1 MNIKSKTPW
10 ALVIGTA
17 GFTIAGAFNGLQ
29 TMKTIPATKSLLI
42 STITGIVIVT
52 IVVPILGQLVDRKVE
67 SIMIL
72 HDFYIVLAIMT
83 GAGFIGVISFGNN
96 IRNQRHSADILKYI
110 SIIVTIAVFAIIITG
125 TIGYIEYRLSESDSA
140 KSIITRTFPFAHEVM
155 FESMEYAGLIGP
167 LWATLITYITLHYNE
182 QIFTNSAV
190 RNSLVI
196 MTSLAIAYCLIISL
210 AGIVPTKIASV
221 QG

>member
-1 MNIKSKTPW
+1 MKTKIPW

-17 GFTIAGAFNGLQ
+17 DFTVARAFNRLQ

-52 IVVPILGQLVDRKVE
+52 IVVPILGQLVDRKIE

-140 KSIITRTFPFAHEVM
+140 KSIITRTFPFAHEVI
-155 FESMEYAGLIGP
+155 FESMEYALD
-167 LWATLITYITLHYNE
+167 
-182 QIFTNSAV
+182 
-190 RNSLVI
+190 
-196 MTSLAIAYCLIISL
+196 
-210 AGIVPTKIASV
+210 
-221 QG
+221 

>member
-10 ALVIGTA
+10 ALLIGTA
-17 GFTIAGAFNGLQ
+17 GFTVAGVFNGLQ

-42 STITGIVIVT
+42 SAITGIVIVT
-52 IVVPILGQLVDRKVE
+52 IVVPILGQLVDRKIE

-83 GAGFIGVISFGNN
+83 GAGFIGVISLGNN

-155 FESMEYAGLIGP
+155 FAIHVPSNFRLVPLRRESKLG
-167 LWATLITYITLHYNE
+167 
-182 QIFTNSAV
+182 
-190 RNSLVI
+190 
-196 MTSLAIAYCLIISL
+196 C
-210 AGIVPTKIASV
+210 AGILHRARELEFHFDQLVRSAFENGHLTSADLVVAVPTELGALA
-221 QG
+221 